1 MKTLVARILL
11 LTAFPAAV
19 AFGQTPGPVTV
30 INYSNLDI
38 KAPIAPGSIASAYG
52 TFGTVTTTAATSVS
66 PMPRA
71 LADVRLTIGGVDAPL
86 YFVSANQINFV
97 VPVATP
103 TATGSAAVEVFNGP
117 TAVARGT
124 VNVFDVWPALA
135 TAGTAATRPA
145 IAQNQDFAINSTT
158 ARAKRGEVI
167 QLYATG
173 CGVTEPRV
181 LDGTPPTVLS
191 RAVATVRVTISVV
204 EVAAQFAGAHPQFPG
219 ICQINAVI
227 PSDTFIAGQVPVI
240 VTVNG
245 IASNAVSIWVAE

>member
-1 MKTLVARILL
+1 MKTLVARILSW
-11 LTAFPAAV
+11 TALSAAV

-30 INYSNLDI
+30 INYSNLDT

-52 TFGTVTTTAATSVS
+52 TFGTVTTTALTSLS

-71 LADVRLTIGGVDAPL
+71 LAGVRLTIGGVDAPL

-97 VPVATP
+97 VPVATS
-103 TATGSAAVEVFNGP
+103 TATGSAAVEVFNGA

-145 IAQNQDFAINSTT
+145 IAQNQDFGINSAT

-181 LDGTPPTVLS
+181 ADGTPPTALS
-191 RAVATVRVTISVV
+191 RAVANVRVTISVV

-227 PSDTFIAGQVPVI
+227 PTDTFIAGQVPVI

>member
-1 MKTLVARILL
+1 MLVA
-11 LTAFPAAV
+11 
-19 AFGQTPGPVTV
+19 
-30 INYSNLDI
+30 
-38 KAPIAPGSIASAYG
+38 
-52 TFGTVTTTAATSVS
+52 TS
-66 PMPRA
+66 
-71 LADVRLTIGGVDAPL
+71 
-86 YFVSANQINFV
+86 
-97 VPVATP
+97 

-158 ARAKRGEVI
+158 ACAKLGQII

-204 EVAAQFAGAHPQFPG
+204 AVAVQFAGAHPQFPS
-219 ICQINAVI
+219 ICQINSVI
-227 PSDTFIAGQVPVI
+227 PGNTFIAGQVP
-240 VTVNG
+240 VNG